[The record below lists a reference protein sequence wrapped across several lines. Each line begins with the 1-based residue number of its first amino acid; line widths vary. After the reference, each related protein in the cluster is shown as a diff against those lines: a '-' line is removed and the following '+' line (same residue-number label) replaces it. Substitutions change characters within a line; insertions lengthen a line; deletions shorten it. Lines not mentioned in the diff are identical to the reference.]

1 MITIKNKLELSKTDY
16 MRNRQTDKLNAIR
29 NILTRVTVAEK
40 NNSNIELTDEQ
51 IITLFISLEK
61 ELNKNIPIYIESNRQ
76 DLADKDKLELEIISE
91 FLPKK
96 LTESELKSIIDT
108 IKENNSDYGK
118 PIIGLVMKELNSN
131 YKGQFDQ
138 KLVSTLI

>member
-1 MITIKNKLELSKTDY
+1 MLIKNKLNDLKTDY
-16 MRNRQTDKLNAIR
+16 IRNRDNRLNSIR
-29 NILTRVTVAEK
+29 NILTRITVAEK
-40 NNSNIELTDEQ
+40 NNSDNELSDED
-51 IITLFISLEK
+51 IIKLFISLEK
-61 ELNKNIPIYIESNRQ
+61 ELNKNIGLYQESNRQ
-76 DLADKDKLELEIISE
+76 DLADKDLLELEIISG

-96 LTESELKSIIDT
+96 LTESELISIINT
-108 IKENNSDYGK
+108 VKSNNPDYNK